1 MRFEEIKAAVLKL
14 DQSEQKRL
22 MIEVLTEIMPYVCT
36 DDACLDKIRSF
47 VNKETIRTY
56 REQHMDGI

>member
-1 MRFEEIKAAVLKL
+1 MRFEEIKAAVLEL

-22 MIEVLTEIMPYVCT
+22 IIEVLTEIMPKVCT
-36 DDACLDKIRSF
+36 DDACLSKIRSF
-47 VNKETIRTY
+47 VNEESIRTY

>member
-14 DQSEQKRL
+14 DQSEQKRM
-22 MIEVLTEIMPYVCT
+22 MIEVLTEIMPKVCT
-36 DDACLDKIRSF
+36 DDACLSKIRSF
-47 VNKETIRTY
+47 VNEESIRTY